1 MWYCGAALW
10 SSDHESYDKDK
21 KKKKKVLSL
30 GKVSH
35 LADFKRKIRVVARV
49 LVAVLTGYFKHQRL
63 ELEHF

>member
-1 MWYCGAALW
+1 MNPMT
-10 SSDHESYDKDK
+10 KTK